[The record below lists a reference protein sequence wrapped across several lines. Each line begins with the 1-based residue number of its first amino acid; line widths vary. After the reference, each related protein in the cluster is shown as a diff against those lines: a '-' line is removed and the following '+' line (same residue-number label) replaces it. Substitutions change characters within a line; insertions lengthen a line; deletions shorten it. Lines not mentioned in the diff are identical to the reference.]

1 MDRAKIF
8 ILAQGEGSRW
18 IPENWGRIPPAPYK
32 QVVPFNDKDTI
43 ISRTIKQVMGQ
54 DITVICHGDII
65 DYIKGLPISVDSFRD
80 PGTIL
85 KGIWLTNFHYDWQ
98 KYDRIIFLLGDV
110 VFSNECIKKILNDE
124 EFLSIYGRRGA
135 NPITGKEA
143 REIFAF
149 SVCKMNYVPVI
160 SVLYLLWKRDKKSK
174 LWDFYREY
182 VKHHF
187 IEIDDFTDDLDSPEE
202 YDQFWP
208 KLVEAAAN
216 DDAKL

>member
-43 ISRTIKQVMGQ
+43 ISRTIKQVLGR

-110 VFSNECIKKILNDE
+110 VFSNECISTILNDKNLFSLYGRFGSNKFTGKSAKE
-124 EFLSIYGRRGA
+124 IFALSIY
-135 NPITGKEA
+135 PEYYKD
-143 REIFAF
+143 
-149 SVCKMNYVPVI
+149 I
-160 SVLYLLWKRDKKSK
+160 SSLLYDLWKNEKGSK
-174 LWDFYREY
+174 LWDLYFFGLLN
-182 VKHHF
+182 F
-187 IEIDDFTDDLDSPEE
+187 IDIDDFTDDLDSPEE